1 MTLVFSRRW
10 PDHDPILRDWRFR
23 RRMGM
28 LDEKDQPAAL
38 GMQPDEDG
46 CLHCGPF
53 TIDDAAAW
61 AARLLDDES
70 EALD

>member
-1 MTLVFSRRW
+1 MTLVCSRRW

-38 GMQPDEDG
+38 DMKADEDG
-46 CLHCGPF
+46 CLHMVPL
-53 TIDDAAAW
+53 TIEGVMVW
-61 AARLLDDES
+61 AEKLLVDES